1 MSSRARL
8 SMWVI
13 VAALPIFGTGCTT
26 TLLVRSAFER
36 RPVTDHFRHVELAYV
51 TSSNELVV
59 CMHEVFRGTHDRF
72 AFSLQCPIDE
82 SGTATNDVMVPR
94 RFLKSRWPT
103 DEEISTNSWTPL
115 PIAVKVIDYNDVF
128 SYPGDLYQTNSV
140 KIVPGTL
147 YNVRF
152 VDHGVFAF
160 GYSPPTN
167 APGAAS
173 FTIYHLAVKETSYG
187 YILVFLPVTV
197 AFDAVS
203 FPVGVWFLSQLSDEG
218 SSDYVEHQ
226 PKHHR
231 RKFQGP

>member
-8 SMWVI
+8 PLWII

-36 RPVTDHFRHVELAYV
+36 RPVTDHFRHVEQAYL

-59 CMHEVFRGTHDRF
+59 CMHEVFRGTNQRF
-72 AFSLQCPIDE
+72 AFSLQCPIEE

-103 DEEISTNSWTPL
+103 DEDVTTNSWTPL

-128 SYPGDLYQTNSV
+128 PSVGDLYQTNSV
-140 KIVPGTL
+140 KIVPGTI
-147 YNVRF
+147 YKVRF
-152 VDHGVFAF
+152 VDHAVFAF
-160 GYSPPTN
+160 GYAPATN

-197 AFDAVS
+197 AFDVVS
-203 FPVGVWFLSQLSDEG
+203 LPVGLWVLSQMPDEG
-218 SSDYVEHQ
+218 SSDYVERHQ
-226 PKHHR
+226 KHHPA
-231 RKFQGP
+231 KFQGP